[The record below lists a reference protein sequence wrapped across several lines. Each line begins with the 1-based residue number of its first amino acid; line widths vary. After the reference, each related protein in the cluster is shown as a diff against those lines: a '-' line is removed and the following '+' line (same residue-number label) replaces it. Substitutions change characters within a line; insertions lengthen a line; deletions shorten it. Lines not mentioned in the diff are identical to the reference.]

1 MLIDT
6 KGIDIMKVLR
16 EAREHNNVE
25 FAELVEKQIM
35 NLQLCY
41 DIIAQKYTSTGG
53 EMWQI
58 DANCLKS
65 ILHK

>member
-41 DIIAQKYTSTGG
+41 DIMAQKYTSTGG
-53 EMWQI
+53 EM
-58 DANCLKS
+58 
-65 ILHK
+65 